1 MTFSSKSKDA
11 LRTRLASGISTR
23 RIGELKQQHALQWI
37 YLFGWSWPSVLEQIC
52 GCKNKR
58 LTSQLLKK
66 KLITTMVPEAAGMKG
81 VPKKIIVLSERGL
94 QEVERFQKELIKYE
108 LDPSRIR
115 QTHIRHAAIAQQET
129 ANMLG
134 PNFGFQTERQLAAM
148 SVKNMKQPDILWII
162 DGKRIAVEIELTSK
176 WDRGFD
182 QFVLSTILSL
192 MASAQTPARFDS
204 VLILTDSPAT
214 QERYSAQ
221 FKPGQTFNAWEK
233 EGSKNTGK
241 WKVSNQQY
249 KVPHEIDGKVVCQLL
264 D

>member
-1 MTFSSKSKDA
+1 MTFSPKSKAA
-11 LRTRLASGISTR
+11 LRTRLASGLSTR
-23 RIGELKQQHALQWI
+23 QIGEFKQQQALQWI
-37 YLFGWSWPSVLEQIC
+37 YLWGWSWPCVLEQIC

-66 KLITTMVPEAAGMKG
+66 KLITTLVPEAAGMKG
-81 VPKKIIVLSERGL
+81 VPRKIIVLSERGL

-108 LDPSRIR
+108 LDPFRIR
-115 QTHIRHAAIAQQET
+115 QTHIRHSALAQQAT
-129 ANMLG
+129 ANMLKPG
-134 PNFGFQTERQLAAM
+134 FEFQTERQLAAM

-162 DGKRIAVEIELTSK
+162 DGKRVAVEVELTSK
-176 WDRGFD
+176 WDRHLD

-192 MASAQTPARFDS
+192 TESEQTPARFDT
-204 VLILTDSPAT
+204 VLVLTDIPAI

-233 EGSKNTGK
+233 EGTKNTGK
-241 WKVSNQQY
+241 WKISDQY
-249 KVPHEIDGKVVCQLL
+249 MISHEFDGKVVCQLF